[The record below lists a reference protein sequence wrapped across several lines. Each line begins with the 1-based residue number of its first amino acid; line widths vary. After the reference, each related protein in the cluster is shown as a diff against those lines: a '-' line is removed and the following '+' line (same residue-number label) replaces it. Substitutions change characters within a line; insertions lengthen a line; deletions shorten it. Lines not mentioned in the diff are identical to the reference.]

1 MPRTSDPEQPLI
13 RNGKAC
19 KVLPDG
25 NPRRMSDGRNAVR
38 KMTAEQR
45 AEFIDWLRA
54 EGYLV

>member
-1 MPRTSDPEQPLI
+1 MTRKSETEQPLI

-38 KMTAEQR
+38 KMTPEQR
-45 AEFIDWLRA
+45 AEFIGWMRV
-54 EGYLV
+54 EGYL

>member
-1 MPRTSDPEQPLI
+1 MNRTNEKPLI

-38 KMTAEQR
+38 QLSSEQLAQFTEWMR
-45 AEFIDWLRA
+45 S
-54 EGYLV
+54 EGYLE

>member
-1 MPRTSDPEQPLI
+1 MAKKSETEQPLI

-38 KMTAEQR
+38 KMSPEQLAQFTEWMR
-45 AEFIDWLRA
+45 S
-54 EGYLV
+54 EGYL

>member
-1 MPRTSDPEQPLI
+1 MTQKSEKPLI
-13 RNGKAC
+13 RNGKPC

-38 KMTAEQR
+38 KMTPEQR
-45 AEFIDWLRA
+45 AEFIDWLRS